1 MSTAALLDAVTAAP
15 IAACARVAAALDGLC
30 ASAQDALAAAEG
42 TLAQLAQREE
52 TDAEDIALATATIAV
67 AARAHCLFEVT
78 KRCLFALAG
87 LGQPGTLDAEL
98 VDALGAADVDLTTAL
113 RRGLEPAR
121 SPASAPLVDALLA
134 ELDAAQTAADALAAV
149 PDTMPEEWGQ
159 S

>member
-1 MSTAALLDAVTAAP
+1 MSTTELHTAVTAAP

-67 AARAHCLFEVT
+67 GVRAHNLHELV
-78 KRCLFALAG
+78 KRALFALAG
-87 LGQPGTLDAEL
+87 HRQLGTVDAEL
-98 VDALGAADVDLTTAL
+98 IDALGAADPDLKAAL
-113 RRGLEPAR
+113 RRGLELAR
-121 SPASAPLVDALLA
+121 SPASAPLIDALFA
-134 ELDAAQTAADALAAV
+134 ELAAAQTAADALAAV

>member
-1 MSTAALLDAVTAAP
+1 MSTTELHAAVTAAP

-30 ASAQDALAAAEG
+30 ASAQDALAASEG

-52 TDAEDIALATATIAV
+52 TDAADVALATATIAV
-67 AARAHCLFEVT
+67 AERAHCLLEVT

-98 VDALGAADVDLTTAL
+98 VDALGAADPDLKAAVHHVLVHVHT
-113 RRGLEPAR
+113 PD
-121 SPASAPLVDALLA
+121 SAPLIDALFA
-134 ELDAAQTAADALAAV
+134 ELAQAQTAADAAAAV
-149 PDTMPEEWGQ
+149 PDTVPEEWGQ